1 MPIIRI
7 PQLVDLDA
15 LPRYEGVAPERILM
29 PTTREAFRQAVDD
42 IGTCGQ
48 IGFDTESKPTF
59 RVGEVSTGPH
69 LIQFATPLRVYLFQV
84 GLEGCLEAATAV
96 LEADSVVKVGFGLRS
111 DRSRLRSRFGIELG
125 PYIDLGTV
133 LRYDGKKGEVG
144 LRGAVAAVLGTRLTK
159 SRRLSTSNWAN
170 TTLSEAQRLYAA
182 NDAYGALQVFLGL
195 DDAQRQALLDA
206 ARL

>member
-1 MPIIRI
+1 M
-7 PQLVDLDA
+7 
-15 LPRYEGVAPERILM
+15 
-29 PTTREAFRQAVDD
+29 
-42 IGTCGQ
+42 
-48 IGFDTESKPTF
+48 
-59 RVGEVSTGPH
+59 
-69 LIQFATPLRVYLFQV
+69 
-84 GLEGCLEAATAV
+84 
-96 LEADSVVKVGFGLRS
+96 
-111 DRSRLRSRFGIELG
+111 
-125 PYIDLGTV
+125 

-144 LRGAVAAVLGTRLTK
+144 LRGAVAAVLGARLTK